1 MSKIAGEINAEMM
14 HPKVIHA
21 QRKELFFEMVR
32 KTGSQQ
38 SVIDRM
44 LQEIQFLRDREGAM
58 ALYDQ
63 AAVDSLEREL
73 DELKAAIEQYV
84 TMPAF
89 DGTQETSKIRLAAK
103 YRLAAA
109 RKEKGK

>member
-1 MSKIAGEINAEMM
+1 MNASIDFLKRATSLGMQSKSLPAW
-14 HPKVIHA
+14 
-21 QRKELFFEMVR
+21 L
-32 KTGSQQ
+32 
-38 SVIDRM
+38 D
-44 LQEIQFLRDREGAM
+44 EIQSLRDRIAELERENESLKASVYGV
-58 ALYDQ
+58 YE
-63 AAVDSLEREL
+63 LEREL

-109 RKEKGK
+109 RKE